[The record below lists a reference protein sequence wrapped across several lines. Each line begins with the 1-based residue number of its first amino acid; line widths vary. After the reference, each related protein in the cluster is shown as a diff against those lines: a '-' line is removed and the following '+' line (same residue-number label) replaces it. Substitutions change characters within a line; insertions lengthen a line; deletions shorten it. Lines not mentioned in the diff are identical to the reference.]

1 MEITE
6 KTFWEV
12 VKLINWQ
19 GRKTNTTIAKK
30 QVLKQYNTVEAV
42 EKLSDIYCELRNTIE
57 KKVGKHATYMADVEG
72 KRYDNDYGGDSWSDM
87 LAEIVGKGEEFYNL
101 VLEEPMIAFAVANQ
115 DKKVKAQMEEKYP
128 QLKKYGQ
135 WNDYTECFSYCLP
148 YKSDVEELNPE
159 TWIKKATRCLEGDE
173 QEDFNGEITLELHV
187 GQDLID
193 LEIQELQ
200 MKINALEKARPKMAQ
215 VTEALTLIKN
225 FDVEGFK
232 KIAQEAK
239 WSARELTSDYK
250 YGGIGLGWFA
260 CNLITDFAESYCE
273 IELQKERPKEK

>member
-42 EKLSDIYCELRNTIE
+42 EKLSDIYSELRSKIE

-128 QLKKYGQ
+128 QLKKYGA
-135 WNDYTECFSYCLP
+135 WNNYTECFSYCLP
-148 YKSDVEELNPE
+148 YKSDVEDLNPE
-159 TWIKKATRCLEGDE
+159 TWIRKATECLEGRE
-173 QEDFNGEITLELHV
+173 HEDLNGEIELELFV

-200 MKINALEKARPKMAQ
+200 MKINSLEKARPKMAQ

-232 KIAQEAK
+232 KVAQEATY
-239 WSARELTSDYK
+239 SARELTKDFK
-250 YGGIGLGWFA
+250 YGGVNLSWYA
-260 CNLITDFAESYCE
+260 NNLITDFAESYCE
-273 IELQKERPKEK
+273 MEVKRERKEK